1 MLEKLHHNRNLQLT
15 LGLVIGICFGFL
27 LQRGGVT
34 RYDVI
39 VGQLRLTD
47 WTVTKIILTA
57 VLVGMVGIYFFR
69 RQGLVSLH
77 KKSGSFGAT
86 VVGGLIFGVG
96 FGLLGYCPGTMAGAV
111 GQGSMDALV
120 GGVIGM
126 LAGAA
131 FYAMIF
137 PWLDRHLLG
146 KGDFGTVTI
155 PGLFRVS
162 PWSAIAAMTI
172 AILLFMLI
180 LEALGH

>member
-1 MLEKLHHNRNLQLT
+1 MLEKLHHKRKLQLF

-34 RYDVI
+34 RYEVI
-39 VGQLRLTD
+39 IGQLLLTD
-47 WTVTKIILTA
+47 WTVAKIILTA

-86 VVGGLIFGVG
+86 VIGGLIFGIG

-111 GQGSMDALV
+111 GQGSMDALA
-120 GGVIGM
+120 GGVVGM

-131 FYAMIF
+131 FYAWVF
-137 PWLDRHLLG
+137 PWLDAHLLG
-146 KGDFGTVTI
+146 KGDFGTITI
-155 PGLFRVS
+155 HGLFQVS
-162 PWSAIAAMTI
+162 PWSVIVAMTI
-172 AILLFMLI
+172 AILLFLVV
-180 LEALGH
+180 LEAFGL